1 MTTVTQSYLKVH
13 YELRPA
19 KQVERRM
26 IVDGIQK
33 LGLAGFNIDTYEYVG
48 MGSIYFVDFI
58 LFHKWLGIT
67 TMVSAEH
74 DLTIPKRVDFNK
86 PFGQVRVALQPVGEL
101 LASLAP
107 QSKNIV
113 WLDYDDT
120 IRASHLIDLIR
131 AGTYLSPGSILLVT
145 VDVDPPADPDG
156 NKVDDPKVWRE
167 YFEQEAGAYLG
178 KSAKV
183 SDFAES
189 KLRDLNALILL
200 KAMRRGLNGRPLRFL
215 PLFYF
220 SYADGH
226 EMLTLGGMVGGRT
239 ERTRITRS
247 SLAKT
252 VYARTNLRDGPF
264 RITVP
269 RVTRK
274 ERLHLDRAMPCEE
287 SWLPAEFELD
297 AEAVRAYREVY
308 RFLPAYAELLL

>member
-1 MTTVTQSYLKVH
+1 MSAVTQSYLKVH

-26 IVDGIQK
+26 IVDGIQR
-33 LGLAGFNIDTYEYVG
+33 LGLAGFNIDAYEYIG

-58 LFHKWLGIT
+58 LFHKWLGIA
-67 TMVSAEH
+67 TMISAEH

-86 PFGQVRVALQPVGEL
+86 PFGHVRIALQPVGEL
-101 LASLAP
+101 LASLSPEAK
-107 QSKNIV
+107 SIV

-120 IRASHLIDLIR
+120 TRASHLIDLIR

-156 NKVDDPKVWRE
+156 NKTDDPKVWRE

-178 KSAKV
+178 QSIRI

-189 KLRDLNALILL
+189 RLRDLNARILL
-200 KAMRRGLNGRPLRFL
+200 RAIKRGLNGRPFHFL

-226 EMLTLGGMVGGRT
+226 EMITLGGMIGSRR
-239 ERTRITRS
+239 ERRRITRS

-252 VYARTNLRDGPF
+252 AYARTHLPAEPF

-269 RVTRK
+269 KVTRK
-274 ERLHLDRAMPCEE
+274 ERLHLDSAMPCGENWRPE
-287 SWLPAEFELD
+287 EFEID
-297 AEAVRAYREVY
+297 PDAVRAYREVY